1 MFAPL
6 LRFSVNVNFLT
17 TFCTAPTCAR
27 LHVQSIYQPGGEY
40 ITGNWL
46 PLQINNQTAGRWRLS
61 RAKRLILGLG
71 RNTDQLNHEL
81 VDYLFSWLLPRRR
94 REEAIKTGAH
104 TQLLDPEFFARRI
117 C

>member
-1 MFAPL
+1 MCN
-6 LRFSVNVNFLT
+6 RFTN
-17 TFCTAPTCAR
+17 R
-27 LHVQSIYQPGGEY
+27 GGEY